1 MEFGDLVKLK
11 IGQFVKYFNNR
22 REEEIAEIVH
32 VDVHDS
38 NYTLRVK
45 DSLHGPWYIGNEDI
59 IKVIGESADVQ
70 VKATEYYQG
79 AKDFMKFIEDCRGYN
94 FEDDYKEFF
103 KKNNPDY
110 KRYLELKAIFE
121 GA

>member
-11 IGQFVKYFNNR
+11 VGQFVKYFNDR
-22 REEEIAEIVH
+22 REEEVAEIVH

-38 NYTLRVK
+38 SCTLRVK

-79 AKDFMKFIEDCRGYN
+79 AKDFMKFIEDCEGYDL
-94 FEDDYKEFF
+94 EDGYKEFF

-110 KRYLELKAIFE
+110 ERYLELKAIFE